1 MNTESYIMQEDLDVD
16 INDLNIPDISPR
28 ESNILFFFI
37 EITRYIQEIEKLFR
51 IYRCNLN
58 IMDNY
63 CTLYND
69 DTIECKY
76 DYSEDS
82 FIVINTLVINLISS
96 GKTLM
101 ESSENFIKFLTNY
114 VEGYSSN
121 FKKDYLSKTYD
132 ECFSYKFLLN
142 LRNYSQHGHLPVSN
156 SVENKFCFD
165 LKQII
170 NTPHFNIKKSIE
182 DELVNLIE
190 EIYSKY
196 KGYPYIMFTRT
207 IAEYNYCIHKL
218 YAEFFDNIEQ
228 VFNDTLLE
236 VERLLKQ
243 RPELIYNSKNSL
255 NGNILIKDN
264 SGHIHC
270 FRYSKMKTRK
280 MFYDFKEKAQFYL
293 DEEKTE
299 LELLNKS
306 IIFN

>member
-63 CTLYND
+63 CTFYND

-76 DYSEDS
+76 DYIEDS

-156 SVENKFCFD
+156 SVKNKFCFD
-165 LKQII
+165 LEQII

-190 EIYSKY
+190 EIYNKY
-196 KGYPYIMFTRT
+196 KAYPNIMFTRT

-218 YAEFFDNIEQ
+218 YAEFFNNIEQ

-236 VERLLKQ
+236 VEGLLKQ
-243 RPELIYNSKNSL
+243 RPELIYNSKNLL

-264 SGHIHC
+264 SGHIHG
-270 FRYSKMKTRK
+270 FRYSKIKTRK

-293 DEEKTE
+293 DEEKTKF
-299 LELLNKS
+299 ELLNKS
-306 IIFN
+306 IIFK